1 MMCGIDVDDFAT
13 CFGILKFNQ
22 LNIKY
27 QMINPQ
33 ERKEGTVIIV
43 VLTLAYPGKYIRKI
57 CWSLWLKII

>member
-1 MMCGIDVDDFAT
+1 MMCGIDVDDFAM

-33 ERKEGTVIIV
+33 EREDGTVIIV
-43 VLTLAYPGKYIRKI
+43 VLTLTYPGNVD
-57 CWSLWLKII
+57 